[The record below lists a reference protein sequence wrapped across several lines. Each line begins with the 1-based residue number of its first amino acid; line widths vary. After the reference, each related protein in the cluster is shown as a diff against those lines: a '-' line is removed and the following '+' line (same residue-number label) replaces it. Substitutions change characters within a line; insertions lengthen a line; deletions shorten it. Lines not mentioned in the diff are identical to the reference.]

1 MTESIVSARV
11 AGGVTLVCHH
21 RVSLS
26 LVCVTGA
33 AFDQS
38 GELKSLRYLLVKEV
52 IEQQEDIGVTPA
64 VCVAEKEHKLMS
76 SQSCPF
82 VQSRLLKSSHPLTS
96 LSKCSSERPSDG
108 LWREKGRRPCWE
120 LPSPSQAN

>member
-1 MTESIVSARV
+1 MLFMTESIVSGRLAED
-11 AGGVTLVCHH
+11 VTLVCHH

-38 GELKSLRYLLVKEV
+38 GELKSLRYLLFKEV

-64 VCVAEKEHKLMS
+64 VCVAEKEHIS
-76 SQSCPF
+76 SQSGPL
-82 VQSRLLKSSHPLTS
+82 VLLLAAS
-96 LSKCSSERPSDG
+96 L
-108 LWREKGRRPCWE
+108 
-120 LPSPSQAN
+120 